1 MADSKE
7 LTFTGHLNELRQRL
21 IKCLIILAVT
31 TMAVFAEEYQ
41 CQYIFDFLKNPAPDD
56 ISLIYTEMTGMLA
69 TYMKVA
75 LMGGLVL
82 AMPFLVYHLIMFVSP
97 ALTRQEKKYVY
108 IALPWIILMFA
119 AGLVFGYY
127 ILVPPAT
134 EFLVT
139 FMSDVA
145 RPEIR
150 IDNYVSIVTRFLVA
164 IGLAFETPVIITF
177 LARLGIV
184 KPETLAR
191 RRRWAIVIAF
201 ILAAMITPTFDPI
214 NQSLVALP
222 LVILYEMSI
231 LLARIVYRKR
241 AKETEA

>member
-1 MADSKE
+1 
-7 LTFTGHLNELRQRL
+7 
-21 IKCLIILAVT
+21 
-31 TMAVFAEEYQ
+31 MAVFAEEYQ